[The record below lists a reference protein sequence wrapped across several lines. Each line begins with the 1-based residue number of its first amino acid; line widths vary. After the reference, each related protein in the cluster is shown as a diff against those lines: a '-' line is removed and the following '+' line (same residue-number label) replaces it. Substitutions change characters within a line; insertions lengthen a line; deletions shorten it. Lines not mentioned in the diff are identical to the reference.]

1 MKRNLLTIG
10 CAALA
15 LGSFAQ
21 IPLDYYAPLNGLTGR
36 DLKQAVYEITS
47 QNVKMLSYGSGSTKT
62 WWGFYVTDM
71 TDDGYVRDRYSAQN
85 FSFGDRG
92 TSVSGMNIEHS
103 FPKSWWGGSENN
115 AYKDLFNLMPCESS
129 INNSKSNYP
138 MANVDNVWKENGVTK
153 VGTRSG
159 DPTSQSY
166 RYWEPGDQWKGDF
179 ARGYFYMATTY
190 QDLTWSGDQSTRIL
204 NTEAYPTL
212 QQWAYELYL
221 QWLENDPVDE
231 IESVRN
237 NVVEKLQGNRNPFVD
252 FPNLAEYIWGD
263 SVGVAFNPLTAVK
276 SQTFV
281 GGGSINASDAQ
292 TIYENSFLGD
302 QGNCTIETTSG
313 TISVWSNNATYGW
326 KASGSRGSETIYNY
340 NTDATLWTPELD
352 LTNGSA
358 AWLTFDHAVK
368 FATAPYSSLSLL
380 VKVNGTSSPLYVHR
394 WPLGTDW
401 TFYNSDIVDLSQWAG
416 QKVKVGF
423 RYTSTTAE
431 APTWE
436 IKNLKVVTASATSGV
451 KYIEQDM
458 LDPEDAMAEE
468 YYTIDGRRLTSP
480 ENFSGIVIVKR
491 GSHVYKRRL

>member
-1 MKRNLLTIG
+1 
-10 CAALA
+10 
-15 LGSFAQ
+15 
-21 IPLDYYAPLNGLTGR
+21 
-36 DLKQAVYEITS
+36 
-47 QNVKMLSYGSGSTKT
+47 
-62 WWGFYVTDM
+62 
-71 TDDGYVRDRYSAQN
+71 
-85 FSFGDRG
+85 
-92 TSVSGMNIEHS
+92 
-103 FPKSWWGGSENN
+103 
-115 AYKDLFNLMPCESS
+115 
-129 INNSKSNYP
+129 
-138 MANVDNVWKENGVTK
+138 
-153 VGTRSG
+153 
-159 DPTSQSY
+159 
-166 RYWEPGDQWKGDF
+166 
-179 ARGYFYMATTY
+179 
-190 QDLTWSGDQSTRIL
+190 
-204 NTEAYPTL
+204 
-212 QQWAYELYL
+212 
-221 QWLENDPVDE
+221 
-231 IESVRN
+231 VRN

-276 SQTFV
+276 SQEFV
-281 GGGSINASDAQ
+281 GGGSINASYAQ

-352 LTNGSA
+352 LSNGSA

-380 VKVNGTSSPLYVHR
+380 VKVNGTTSPLYVHR